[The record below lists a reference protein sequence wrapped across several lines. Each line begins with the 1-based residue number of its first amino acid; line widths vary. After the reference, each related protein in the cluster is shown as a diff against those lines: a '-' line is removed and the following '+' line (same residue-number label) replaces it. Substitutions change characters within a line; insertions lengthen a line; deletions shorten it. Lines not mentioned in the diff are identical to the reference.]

1 MNPGKPPEG
10 RSQTG
15 PDRIE
20 FWTKGQTMQRHFLA
34 LSFGIGAMILATGHA
49 FAQQRQCADR
59 ALVLKRLA
67 EAYGESRQSIGLAA
81 NNAVVEMFASAETG
95 TWTITL
101 TSPAG
106 MTCLVASGQAY
117 EATLGDLL
125 PTGAPA

>member
-1 MNPGKPPEG
+1 
-10 RSQTG
+10 
-15 PDRIE
+15 
-20 FWTKGQTMQRHFLA
+20 MQRSILA

-59 ALVLKRLA
+59 ARVIERLA

-81 NNAVVEMFASAETG
+81 NDAVVEVFASTETG
-95 TWTITL
+95 TWTITV

-106 MTCLVASGQAY
+106 MTCLVASGQAF
-117 EATLGDLL
+117 EATPGELL